1 MNYFLFIL
9 FGFLPSIIWLLFYLR
24 KDAHP
29 EPKTM
34 VLKVFFFGML
44 IALPTALIE
53 VLLFRGFNWLDFSPA
68 LITGL
73 NIFIAVA
80 FIEEFMK
87 YAVVNQ
93 KVIRNK
99 EFDEPVDAMIY
110 MIIVALGFAAVEN
123 LLILFS
129 LTGYFEIFKTSGI
142 RFIGATF
149 LHALC
154 SATLGYFIAL
164 WFFRKKSLGFVVL
177 GLLIAVMCHGLYN
190 FSLVAIHSGFKF
202 AVPIVVLASLAIFVS
217 WAFIDLKRNFAK
229 PGQ

>member
-1 MNYFLFIL
+1 MNYLLLIL

-44 IALPTALIE
+44 IAFPAAFIE
-53 VLLFRGFNWLDFSPA
+53 IMLFKGLGLLHFSPL
-68 LITGL
+68 LIAGL
-73 NIFIAVA
+73 NMFVAVA
-80 FIEEFMK
+80 FVEEFMK
-87 YAVVNQ
+87 YAVIKQ

-123 LLILFS
+123 LLILFPLS
-129 LTGYFEIFKTSGI
+129 EFFEIFTISGI
-142 RFIGATF
+142 RFVGATF

-154 SATLGYFIAL
+154 SAMVGYFIAL
-164 WFFRKKSLGFVVL
+164 WFFRKKSFGLVIF
-177 GLLIAVMCHGLYN
+177 GLLMAVMCHGLYN
-190 FSLVAIHSGFKF
+190 FSIMVIDNGFKF
-202 AVPIVVLASLAIFVS
+202 VVPGLILVCLAFFVS
-217 WAFIDLKRNFAK
+217 WAFLDLKKN
-229 PGQ
+229 